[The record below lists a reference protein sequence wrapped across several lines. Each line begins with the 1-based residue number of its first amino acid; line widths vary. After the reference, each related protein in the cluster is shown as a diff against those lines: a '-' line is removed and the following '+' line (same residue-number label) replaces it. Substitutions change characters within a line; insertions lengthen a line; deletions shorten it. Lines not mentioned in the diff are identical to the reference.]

1 MVGLALLRRFLRC
14 RKGVSALEFALIA
27 PALMLTLTGII
38 DLMLVMFV
46 SALMEGGLR
55 DGSRLG
61 RTGFQP
67 VGSTREEAILQKIA
81 DATLGLIDMDQA
93 QITTLEYNSFGAIG
107 QPEDYTDV
115 DGDGSYTAGEPW
127 VDTNGNG
134 VWDEDQGSPGIG
146 GSSSIILYKVTYNWT
161 LLTPLLPKILP
172 NGDQIAL
179 QASVAVRNEP
189 WNAPPPPFP
198 GP

>member
-14 RKGVSALEFALIA
+14 RKGTSALEFALIA

-55 DGSRLG
+55 DGARLG

-67 VGSTREEAILQKIA
+67 AGTTREEAILQKIA
-81 DATLGLIDMDQA
+81 DATLGLIDMNLA
-93 QITTLEYNSFGAIG
+93 QVTTLEYDSFSAIG
-107 QPEDYTDV
+107 QPEDFTDV
-115 DGDGSYTAGEPW
+115 DGNGSYTAGEPW
-127 VDTNGNG
+127 VDANGNG
-134 VWDEDQGSPGIG
+134 VWDEDQGTPGIG

-161 LLTPLLPKILP
+161 LLTPLLPRILP
-172 NGDQIAL
+172 NGDQIPL
-179 QASVAVRNEP
+179 EASVAVRNEP